1 MNDNETIQIEL
12 TPDDLNEAATIQ
24 TKRTFELPAEG
35 WGPYVLDAIEPC
47 VSQGKG
53 GYQFR
58 VRLVFLE
65 DAEDI
70 GSANSNISTLTWIQ
84 IPIRNPTTGYELP
97 SGRGAEFIKRKLRY
111 FLAAV
116 GYEFGEYPQWDNN
129 SKVWTH
135 DGEIIETQ
143 DSDAIRTE
151 YFTKVL
157 KTAIALYN
165 SEEERDILLSK
176 LPVVWCQI
184 EHQTRTWEKNGEEIT
199 RNQANVQQIRMDQ
212 PLDVE

>member
-1 MNDNETIQIEL
+1 MNNDEPIQIEL
-12 TPDDLNEAATIQ
+12 TPDDLNEAAVVQ
-24 TKRTFELPAEG
+24 TKRAFELPPEG
-35 WGPYVLDAIEPC
+35 WSPFVLDAIEPC

-58 VRLVFLE
+58 VRLVLLE
-65 DAEDI
+65 DADDVA
-70 GSANSNISTLTWIQ
+70 SANSNISTLTWIQ
-84 IPIRNPTTGYELP
+84 IPIRNPSTGYELP

-111 FLAAV
+111 FLV
-116 GYEFGEYPQWDNN
+116 SIGYEFGEYPQWDNN
-129 SKVWTH
+129 LKQWFH
-135 DGEIIETQ
+135 EGEPIETP

-157 KTAIALYN
+157 KTAVALYN

-176 LPVVWCQI
+176 LPIVWCQI

-199 RNQANVQQIRMDQ
+199 RNQANVNQIRADQ
-212 PLDVE
+212 PLDM